1 MYHPADGSPRTGG
14 SGMKKFYLSLIMLM
28 ALLSLIVPYFMYE
41 QITAINLDHANLPP
55 SLNHLFGTDD
65 LGRDLFARVWFGVRI
80 SLFVGIAAAALDLA
94 IGIAW
99 GGAAALA
106 GNHVDNILMSVAD
119 ILNSIP
125 SVMIAIL
132 LTLVFGTS
140 MLSIILCIAFVGWIP
155 MARVVRGQ
163 ISQLKQ
169 QEFVT
174 AAKLYGAGFWRIL
187 LRHLIPNATPAILVT
202 LTLTIPSAIFTEA
215 FLSFMGLGI
224 QMPLASLGSLTA
236 ESIGAMAYY
245 PWRLFIPGGLLT
257 LLLLA
262 LNEILPENTLSE
274 EASFT

>member
-1 MYHPADGSPRTGG
+1 
-14 SGMKKFYLSLIMLM
+14 MKKFYIAVILAM
-28 ALLSLIVPYFMYE
+28 ALLSLIVPFFQHE
-41 QITAINLDHANLPP
+41 QITAIDLDRTNLPP
-55 SLNHLFGTDD
+55 SFHYFFGTDD

-80 SLFVGIAAAALDLA
+80 SLFVGIAAAALDLF
-94 IGIAW
+94 IGILW

-106 GNHVDNILMSVAD
+106 GGLIDDTLMSLAD
-119 ILNSIP
+119 LLNSIP

-132 LTLVFGTS
+132 LTLLFGTS
-140 MLSIILCIAFVGWIP
+140 IYSIIICIALVGWIP

-163 ISQLKQ
+163 ITQLKQ
-169 QEFVT
+169 MEFVT

-187 LRHLIPNATPAILVT
+187 FLHLIPNTLPAIFVT

-245 PWRLFIPGGLLT
+245 PWRLFIPGGFLT

-262 LNEILPENTLSE
+262 LNELLPEEVVTL
-274 EASFT
+274 

>member
-1 MYHPADGSPRTGG
+1 
-14 SGMKKFYLSLIMLM
+14 MKKLYLLLLISMT
-28 ALLSLIVPYFMYE
+28 LLSLLVPFFLHE
-41 QITAINLDHANLPP
+41 QVTAINLDQTNLPP
-55 SLNHLFGTDD
+55 SWTYFFGTDD

-80 SLFVGIAAAALDLA
+80 SLFVGISAALIDLI
-94 IGIAW
+94 IGVAW

-106 GNHVDNILMSVAD
+106 GGFFDNALMSAAD
-119 ILNSIP
+119 LFNSIP

-140 MLSIILCIAFVGWIP
+140 IYSVILCIALVGWIP

-163 ISQLKQ
+163 IIQLKQ
-169 QEFVT
+169 MEFVT
-174 AAKLYGAGFWRIL
+174 AAQLYGAGFWRIL
-187 LRHLIPNATPAILVT
+187 FLHLIPNTLPAIFVT

-236 ESIGAMAYY
+236 ESIGALAYY

-257 LLLLA
+257 LLLLS
-262 LNEILPENTLSE
+262 LNELLPEESPAT
-274 EASFT
+274 

>member
-1 MYHPADGSPRTGG
+1 
-14 SGMKKFYLSLIMLM
+14 MKKFYLAIIAFMS
-28 ALLSLIVPYFMYE
+28 LLSLIVPFFMHD
-41 QITAINLDHANLPP
+41 QITAIHLDNANLPP
-55 SLNHLFGTDD
+55 SLTYLFGTDD
-65 LGRDLFARVWFGVRI
+65 LGRDLFARIWFGVRI

-106 GNHVDNILMSVAD
+106 GGHFDNVLMSLAD

-140 MLSIILCIAFVGWIP
+140 MFSIIFCIALVGWIP

-163 ISQLKQ
+163 IAQLKQ

-187 LRHLIPNATPAILVT
+187 FLHLIPNAFPAILVT

-257 LLLLA
+257 LLLLS
-262 LNEILPENTLSE
+262 LNEILPESAVSE
-274 EASFT
+274 EATFS